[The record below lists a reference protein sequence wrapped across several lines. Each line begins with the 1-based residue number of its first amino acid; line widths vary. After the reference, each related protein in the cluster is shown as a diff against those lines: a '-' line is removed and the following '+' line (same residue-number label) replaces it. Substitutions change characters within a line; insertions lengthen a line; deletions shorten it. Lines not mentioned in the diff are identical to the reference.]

1 VVDRSLETLAAD
13 RGVTICF
20 AALDGV
26 DGLWLPDERTIL
38 VSSQLGDRRAAEVLE
53 HELTHVAIE
62 DGHAALDAAVRRRGG
77 RTRLAVVSTAA
88 ACLVLLVGIRLQAA
102 GHPTGDLRQQRTN
115 EAGHTA
121 APPQTGQP
129 RPPSRPP
136 AMPATKVVPQVFNPD
151 VRTQT
156 VTVLPPP
163 VTPSPSPSPRAT
175 PSGTSAG
182 PAGPTGPMTTPTQTT
197 SAPPPTTVT
206 PEPTAAGTPTPTPS
220 PSVPAATAIQL
231 PAQQ

>member
-1 VVDRSLETLAAD
+1 MVDRSMETLAVD

-38 VSSQLGDRRAAEVLE
+38 VSSRLGERQAAEVLQ
-53 HELTHVAIE
+53 HELTHVDIE
-62 DGHAALDAAVRRRGG
+62 DGHAALDAAVRRRSG
-77 RTRLAVVSTAA
+77 RTRFAVVSTAA
-88 ACLVLLVGIRLQAA
+88 ACLVLLIGIRLQAA

-115 EAGHTA
+115 EAGHTT
-121 APPQTGQP
+121 APPQTGHAP
-129 RPPSRPP
+129 APSRPP
-136 AMPATKVVPQVFNPD
+136 AVPATKVVTQVFNAG

-163 VTPSPSPSPRAT
+163 VTPSPSPSRRAT
-175 PSGTSAG
+175 PSGT
-182 PAGPTGPMTTPTQTT
+182 PAGPTVPPGPMTTPTPTT
-197 SAPPPTTVT
+197 SAPPPSPT
-206 PEPTAAGTPTPTPS
+206 PAPTAGTPTPTPS

-231 PAQQ
+231 PAQR